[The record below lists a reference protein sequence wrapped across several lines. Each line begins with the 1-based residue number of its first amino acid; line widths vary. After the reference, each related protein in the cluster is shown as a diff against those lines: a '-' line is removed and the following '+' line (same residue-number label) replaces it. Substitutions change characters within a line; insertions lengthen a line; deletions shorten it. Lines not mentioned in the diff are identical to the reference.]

1 MPLIEVFEAL
11 LRHYSTGS
19 EAFLRPR
26 FATHIDLVGNFGLG
40 RLKWPFCKIRPR
52 VVVFFKEIGEVPK
65 VVEDASASFG
75 PSPISL
81 NPLEGGRFLLK
92 GHFSPATTFASK
104 LGTPWLF

>member
-26 FATHIDLVGNFGLG
+26 FATHIDLVGNFGPG

-65 VVEDASASFG
+65 VVEDASENRPRDQEA
-75 PSPISL
+75 
-81 NPLEGGRFLLK
+81 
-92 GHFSPATTFASK
+92 HVSPAFGTFF
-104 LGTPWLF
+104 PQFPP